1 MQDYGERVW
10 KQAGKGLSDNGSS
23 QLGYYELP
31 SAREPGKH
39 LKPNLTK
46 PPLNASFV
54 HPRTTASCPEI
65 EGGNDGQ
72 VPPKG
77 MWLFRGE
84 LSGSLS
90 LIPTGQSQVKELK
103 YPDSSERTINWL

>member
-46 PPLNASFV
+46 LPLNASFV

-65 EGGNDGQ
+65 EGGNAWPGSTKRH
-72 VPPKG
+72 VA
-77 MWLFRGE
+77 
-84 LSGSLS
+84 LSE
-90 LIPTGQSQVKELK
+90 V
-103 YPDSSERTINWL
+103 N